1 MKKNAR
7 HNKSHIIFYGG
18 ARSVTGSHFMLQSA
32 GVKIAVDCGFFQ
44 GCEICGA
51 KNREL
56 FPYDVKMVDVLFITH
71 AHLDHIGR
79 IPSFVKQGFRGV
91 IYSTE
96 PTRDIAELMFTD
108 SMRVLAREAKRQGVE
123 PAYSEEDV
131 RQVMALW
138 KGVQYNQKLKL
149 PGGFEATLKDNGHIL
164 GSSMVEIVRGTR
176 KLVFTGDLGNSP
188 SPLLRESE
196 KVTDADYMVIESVY
210 GDRTHESAEER
221 KKKLYEAIK
230 HTAKNRGV
238 LMIPAFSIERTQ
250 EMLFE
255 LHNMMKHEK
264 MEPMPVFLDSPL
276 AIGVT
281 EIYEKYKSYLN
292 SSALEHSTHADD
304 LFRFPELTFT
314 RRGRESAKIASA
326 PYPKI
331 IIAGSGM
338 SNGGRITRHEEKYLP
353 DKRNMLLLVGYQAP
367 GTLGRELQDGAKN
380 VTINDNP
387 VVVRAEV
394 VTIDGYSAHMDSEGL
409 LDFVEA
415 SADKLER
422 VFVVQG
428 EPKAAFFFVQRVQD
442 YLDVPAE
449 APEEGSRVEINL

>member
-1 MKKNAR
+1 
-7 HNKSHIIFYGG
+7 
-18 ARSVTGSHFMLQSA
+18 VTGSHFMLESA

-44 GCEICGA
+44 GSDISSE
-51 KNREL
+51 KNREP
-56 FPYDVKMVDVLFITH
+56 FPYDLSTVDVLFITH

-79 IPSFVKQGFRGV
+79 IPSYVKQGFKGV

-96 PTRDIAELMFTD
+96 PTRDIAELMFSD
-108 SMRVLAREAKRQGVE
+108 SMRVLAREAKRQGKE
-123 PAYSEEDV
+123 PVYSEDDV
-131 RQVMALW
+131 RAVMGMW
-138 KGVQYNQKLKL
+138 KGVQYHQKLKL
-149 PGGFEATLKDNGHIL
+149 PGGFEATLRDNGHIL
-164 GSSMVEIVRGTR
+164 GSSMVEVVRGKK

-188 SPLLRESE
+188 SPLLNESE

-210 GDRTHESAEER
+210 GDRNHESAEER
-221 KKKLYEAIK
+221 KKKLYDAI
-230 HTAKNRGV
+230 TYAVSNRGV

-255 LHNMMKHEK
+255 LHSMVKHEK
-264 MEPMPVFLDSPL
+264 MDPIPVFLDSPL

-292 SSALEHSTHADD
+292 PSAREHTKSADD
-304 LFRFPELTFT
+304 LFRFPQLTFT
-314 RRGRESAKIASA
+314 RRGRESAKIARS

-338 SNGGRITRHEEKYLP
+338 SNGGRITRHESKYLP
-353 DKRNMLLLVGYQAP
+353 DKRNMLLMVGYQAP

-380 VTINDNP
+380 VTINEMP
-387 VVVRAEV
+387 VVVRAKV
-394 VTIDGYSAHMDSEGL
+394 ATINGYSAHMDSDGL

-415 SADKLER
+415 SAETLER

-428 EPKAAFFFVQRVQD
+428 EPKSAFFFVQRVKD
-442 YLDVPAE
+442 YLDIPAE
-449 APEEGSRVEINL
+449 APEENAQIEINL